1 MDEGRTVTPSLG
13 ARPRRVAGAKKGILL
28 GRFVGWALFYALLLG
43 LGLFMVLPLI
53 WMISIASK
61 PLSEVFVLPIN
72 MIPQNFALFD
82 TIDSA
87 VHRVPVVRFYFNSAF
102 VAALTTLGQILF
114 CSLAGFGFAKY
125 HFWGREALFTIVLSV
140 AMVPFIVLVIP
151 LFVVVRDFGW
161 LDTYTGLIVP
171 SLVSPFGIFLM
182 RQFIGDLPN
191 ELIDA
196 ARIDGS
202 SEIGIYARIIL
213 PLIKPAV
220 ATLCILS
227 FLASWDSYLW
237 PLVII
242 TSTQMYPLTLGL
254 GKFQGEHYTIW
265 NELMAVALVSVL
277 PSLLVFIIFQRYF
290 VKGMVLSGIKG

>member
-1 MDEGRTVTPSLG
+1 MDEGSTATPGL
-13 ARPRRVAGAKKGILL
+13 RVHTRRVVGERKGASPGKL
-28 GRFVGWALFYALLLG
+28 VGWALFYALLLG

-53 WMISIASK
+53 WMVSIASK
-61 PLSEVFVLPIN
+61 PLAEVFVLPMT

-82 TIDSA
+82 TIVSA
-87 VHRVPVVRFYFNSAF
+87 VHRLPVVRFYFNSAF
-102 VAALTTLGQILF
+102 VAALTTIGQIAF

-125 HFWGREALFTIVLSV
+125 RFWGREALFTIVLSV
-140 AMVPFIVLVIP
+140 SMVPFVVLVIP

-182 RQFIGDLPN
+182 RQFIGELPN

-202 SEIGIYARIIL
+202 SEIGIYLRIIL
-213 PLIKPAV
+213 PLIRPAI

-265 NELMAVALVSVL
+265 NELMAVALVSVM

-290 VKGMVLSGIKG
+290 VKGIVMSGIKG